1 MDDQKQRI
9 MKEVGD
15 RIKYFRR
22 LKSVSQEELALQAN
36 LNPAYFGQVE
46 RGVKCPTIDT
56 LCKIASALEVSPAE
70 LLQSDDRPTHPSEY
84 NRRAAAMLAR
94 VPEEKLD
101 QVLRIMD
108 EVTSL
113 F

>member
-1 MDDQKQRI
+1 MDDQKRKI
-9 MKEVGD
+9 TAEVGN

-22 LKSVSQEELALQAN
+22 LKSISQEEVALRAN

-46 RGVKCPTIDT
+46 GGVKCPTVDT
-56 LCKIASALEVSPAE
+56 LCKIARALGVSPAE
-70 LLQSDDRPTHPSEY
+70 LLQTTDRPTHAQEY
-84 NRRAAAMLAR
+84 TSKAAEMLAR
-94 VPEEKLD
+94 VPQDKLD
-101 QVLRIMD
+101 QVLRIME

>member
-1 MDDQKQRI
+1 MDDQKRKI
-9 MKEVGD
+9 TAEVGN

-22 LKSVSQEELALQAN
+22 LKSISQEELALRAN

-56 LCKIASALEVSPAE
+56 LCKIASALEVSPGE
-70 LLQSDDRPTHPSEY
+70 LLQTTDVPTYSQEY
-84 NRRAAAMLAR
+84 TSKAAAMLAR
-94 VPEEKLD
+94 VPQDKLE
-101 QVLRIMD
+101 QVLRIME
-108 EVTSL
+108 EVTAL

>member
-1 MDDQKQRI
+1 MDDQKRKI
-9 MKEVGD
+9 TEDVGN

-22 LKSVSQEELALQAN
+22 LKSISQEEVALRAN

-46 RGVKCPTIDT
+46 RGVKCPTVDT
-56 LCKIASALEVSPAE
+56 LCKIAGALEVSPAE
-70 LLQSDDRPTHPSEY
+70 LLQTNDRPPRAQEY
-84 NRRAAAMLAR
+84 TSKAAEMLAR
-94 VPEEKLD
+94 VPQDKLG
-101 QVLRIMD
+101 QVLRIME